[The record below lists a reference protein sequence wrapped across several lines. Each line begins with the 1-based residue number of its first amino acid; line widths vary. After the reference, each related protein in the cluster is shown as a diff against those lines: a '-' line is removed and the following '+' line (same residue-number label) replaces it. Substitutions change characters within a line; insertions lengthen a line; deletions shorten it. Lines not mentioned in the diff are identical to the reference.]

1 MVLAIGNLIGGGQSP
16 GASGTGSNNQTN
28 SKEDETQAT
37 TGSSSSSSSTPA
49 TSGPS
54 SSGKTETAVAVQP
67 TPANQPAVKTDFGAA
82 KNASED
88 VVDYPISGPD
98 EFARLSAE
106 MLREETVSSMLVEK
120 IGERPEV
127 ADVGL
132 DAEELRGPD
141 EDQDA
146 DVAAVDDAE
155 KADGTSEADEA
166 RSGNDVAAPT
176 SEEAETQMVA

>member
-1 MVLAIGNLIGGGQSP
+1 MVLAIGNLLGGGQSP
-16 GASGTGSNNQTN
+16 GTNGTGSSNQTN
-28 SKEDETQAT
+28 SNEEKADPT
-37 TGSSSSSSSTPA
+37 TGGSSSTPA

-67 TPANQPAVKTDFGAA
+67 TPANQPAVRTDFGAA
-82 KNASED
+82 KNASDD
-88 VVDYPISGPD
+88 VIEYPISGPD

-106 MLREETVSSMLVEK
+106 MLREETVTSMLVEK

-132 DAEELRGPD
+132 DAEELRGTD

-146 DVAAVDDAE
+146 TVAAADNAE
-155 KADGTSEADEA
+155 KADDTSDADGA
-166 RSGNDVAAPT
+166 RTGNDVAAPER
-176 SEEAETQMVA
+176 EEAETQMVA